1 MKKRFE
7 MSRNILVG
15 RFEEERVKSKGGI
28 DNGWNCRGGIDG
40 GW

>member
-15 RFEEERVKSKGGI
+15 RFEEERVKSKEHAMGGI
-28 DNGWNCRGGIDG
+28 KT
-40 GW
+40 